1 MPKLFVL
8 RNSLTNITQY
18 NNCTVISIKFHLD
31 FLYKQKASAEFLL
44 HLYPTMRPLKLS
56 PIALFTEMME
66 HKEIDHNAAHLQ
78 WGNQF
83 LHLVS
88 SIMMLGVY
96 WLIVDWFLGNR
107 DLKLAALVTIAAQT
121 MRQGGHFFIEGNATE
136 KEKLKIGYTTR
147 MKQIAVYGIIPT
159 VFATWYFNP
168 IFRTAIDGYSLALA
182 VYGVLISYRILWL
195 SFYGDHILQGWVW
208 WWKIW
213 SDMFT
218 DIHLYGPT
226 AWGQTAPKMYEY
238 TTPELERNGHPSKVL
253 NYGKKRL

>member
-1 MPKLFVL
+1 
-8 RNSLTNITQY
+8 
-18 NNCTVISIKFHLD
+18 VIKDCAARVIN
-31 FLYKQKASAEFLL
+31 
-44 HLYPTMRPLKLS
+44 
-56 PIALFTEMME
+56 
-66 HKEIDHNAAHLQ
+66 EIDHNAAHLQ

-218 DIHLYGPT
+218 DIQLMKEAGLNAELSIGYNVMSRDV
-226 AWGQTAPKMYEY
+226 KNKSVINEY
-238 TTPELERNGHPSKVL
+238 KLM
-253 NYGKKRL
+253 